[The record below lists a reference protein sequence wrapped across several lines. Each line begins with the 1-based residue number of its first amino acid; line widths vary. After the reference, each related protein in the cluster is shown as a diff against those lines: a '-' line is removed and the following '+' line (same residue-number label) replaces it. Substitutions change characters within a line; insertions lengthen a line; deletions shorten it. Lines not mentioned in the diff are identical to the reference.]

1 MSTGA
6 TSQGSGEDL
15 RLEVVSGKASGFAI
29 VVGERLVIGRHSEGP
44 GRLADDPELSRHHAQ
59 ISRDESGMYLIE
71 DLASTNGTIVNG
83 ARISSPIPL
92 AVGDSIEVGATTI
105 RVAEAPVKP
114 GPPAGVDVR
123 AATVTVDTPAEMR
136 SAPPPPIQAEPSPS
150 DADSPP
156 TEAIAP
162 RTEAT
167 APPTEETPP
176 ALTQAPPEPAA
187 EPADETP
194 PTEAAEP
201 AEAEEASS
209 PAPLAEVPPPQPL
222 EELPTPLDEA
232 PPLAEVPPPPPDE
245 APGEPSVLQV
255 EEPGGPRLALQ
266 LMFDPHSAEVEI
278 RLDDASEPIRLA
290 LTEGRWQIKP
300 DPSD

>member
-1 MSTGA
+1 MSRPISSSNSSAPSLLKLHNPTMSTGA

-59 ISRDESGMYLIE
+59 ISRDDSGMYLIE
-71 DLASTNGTIVNG
+71 DL
-83 ARISSPIPL
+83 
-92 AVGDSIEVGATTI
+92 ATTI

-136 SAPPPPIQAEPSPS
+136 AGPPPPVQAEASPT

-162 RTEAT
+162 RTEAI

-176 ALTQAPPEPAA
+176 ALAQAPPEPEA
-187 EPADETP
+187 EPVDEPP
-194 PTEAAEP
+194 PTEAEEL
-201 AEAEEASS
+201 AEAQEASS
-209 PAPLAEVPPPQPL
+209 PAPLAEVPPPPL
-222 EELPTPLDEA
+222 VEEPPPALDEA
-232 PPLAEVPPPPPDE
+232 PPLAEVPPLPLDE
-245 APGEPSVLQV
+245 APGDPSVVEV
-255 EEPGGPRLALQ
+255 EEPAAPRLALQ
-266 LMFDPHSAEVEI
+266 LMFDPQSGEVEI
-278 RLDDASEPIRLA
+278 RLNDAIEPIRLA
-290 LTEGRWQIKP
+290 LTEGRWQVKP